1 MPMSNDHLSTAAL
14 RGDLAAT
21 ARGEPAAH
29 SDSHPHAPAAT
40 PEQIQRALQE
50 ARTVTATAQGGQ
62 IELQLGHF
70 CNNRCVFCGSGQL
83 TERGQ
88 ADPIPEA
95 ALLAALQA
103 VADQGIRRV
112 TFLGGEPTIQDSFLP
127 GLHAAVALGFTEITV
142 FTNGARLW
150 DERFVAAV
158 EQAVRGGTQPV
169 ELQWR
174 VSLQGGD
181 EASHDRAVGRK
192 GAFAKIL
199 RGFELVRQHRRPVT
213 VNMCLT
219 TGSVAT
225 LPDLAGVLL
234 ANGVGQV
241 CIDMVRPIS
250 AGERTESWMRA
261 ILPRFSALAEP
272 MRLLVARLQAS
283 DPTFDVNLTHVPY
296 CVAPDLARHI
306 HHGGEA
312 TVTFTA
318 DLAERQGVMDK
329 YAFQATDRRRME
341 KCETCVFAWRCTG
354 VPHQYLAWHGE
365 GEFVPQSAAS
375 LQAAG
380 ALAVGIVDVVRTAL
394 GDLPAGVAVGRWR
407 LLSAS
412 FDARLPRAELRW
424 GRAEKGEFG
433 MGIGPADAALR
444 PGRVAWWDFASGQV
458 DLAPGAVVP
467 TARELQGFA
476 EWLDGR
482 LGPGRLRTESAVL
495 EQISYNYRWLVR
507 SVALVASRLP
517 GLAWRTLDAELEL
530 TWLGEAGPRWIRL
543 AANAASPVGH
553 RHLCAELAADHRLA
567 SDTARLEE
575 ISQALGQC
583 LRATRLPRKAV
594 RQG

>member
-1 MPMSNDHLSTAAL
+1 M
-14 RGDLAAT
+14 
-21 ARGEPAAH
+21 
-29 SDSHPHAPAAT
+29 
-40 PEQIQRALQE
+40 
-50 ARTVTATAQGGQ
+50 TATAQGGQ
-62 IELQLGHF
+62 VELQLGHF

-83 TERGQ
+83 TERGL

-95 ALLAALQA
+95 AVLAALQA

-127 GLHAAVALGFTEITV
+127 GVQAAVRLGFSEIVV

-158 EQAVRGGTQPV
+158 EAAVRGGSHRV

-199 RGFELVRQHRRPVT
+199 RGLELVRSHHRPVT

-219 TGSVAT
+219 SGSVAT

-234 ANGVGQV
+234 AHGVRQV

-250 AGERTESWMRA
+250 AGERTQSWMRA

-272 MRLLVARLQAS
+272 MRLLVSQLHQS
-283 DPTFDVNLTHVPY
+283 DSTFDVNLTHVPY

-329 YAFQATDRRRME
+329 YAFQATDRRRMDR
-341 KCETCVFAWRCTG
+341 CSTCVFAWRCTG
-354 VPHQYLAWHGE
+354 VTHQYLDWYGE
-365 GEFVPQSAAS
+365 EEFTPQSAAS
-375 LQAAG
+375 LKASG
-380 ALAVGIVDVVRTAL
+380 ALPAAIVDVVRTAL
-394 GDLPAGVAVGRWR
+394 GDLPVGVPVGPWR
-407 LLSAS
+407 LLSAV

-424 GRAEKGEFG
+424 GRAGSRELG
-433 MGIGPADAALR
+433 MGIGPEGAALR
-444 PGRVAWWDFASGQV
+444 PGRVAWWRFDGGQV
-458 DLAPGAVVP
+458 DLAPGEFVP
-467 TARELQGFA
+467 TVQELQTFA
-476 EWLDGR
+476 DWLEQR
-482 LGPGRLRTESAVL
+482 LGPGELQAAAAVV
-495 EQISYNYRWLVR
+495 ERVSSNYRWLVR
-507 SVALVASRLP
+507 AVGLLASRLQGLSWRP
-517 GLAWRTLDAELEL
+517 MDAQLDLAWE
-530 TWLGEAGPRWIRL
+530 GEGGPRWLRL
-543 AANAASPVGH
+543 AADAVSPVGH
-553 RHLCAELAADHRLA
+553 RELCADLAMAHRLA
-567 SDTARLEE
+567 SDTVRLEE

-583 LRATRLPRKAV
+583 LRLTRLSQQAARS
-594 RQG
+594 R